1 MSEEVGESAA
11 AFHLAP
17 FWDKKKRTLNVM
29 LTKFWIVPSTDA
41 MVAKQT

>member
-17 FWDKKKRTLNVM
+17 WDKKKRTLNVM
-29 LTKFWIVPSTDA
+29 LTKFWIAPSTDA